1 MPTAVV
7 PRIYDSAGRDIALSA
22 ELGEGGE
29 AKVYAVA
36 GDPMRV
42 VKLYLKPP
50 PADQFPK
57 LRAMAALKNAD
68 LLSVTTW
75 PLDVAFVKNQQFAGY
90 TMPRLDEFH
99 PVHTLFGPKA
109 RQQLYPNMTW
119 KALVVM
125 ASNVAQAIAVLHHF
139 NIVMGDVN
147 ANNIVVHDDT
157 KITLVDCDSFEFTF
171 NGQRFPC
178 RVGMDEYQPP
188 ELQPDRWGSL
198 PRTQEGD
205 RFGLAII
212 IFQLLMMGR
221 HPFEGVSTNGRISDP
236 TRAAN
241 IARGFFFYA
250 SGASAHGLRPP
261 PASLT
266 LGALSSQVASLFVR
280 AFTGMPSQRPTALE
294 WHAALVDL
302 DSQLIRCAQN
312 PTHIY
317 LKGVLCP
324 WCAIQRETNGQ
335 ISYFPLPVP
344 VGSDGKIDDSIW
356 VTFPDA
362 RVTELWRVILGTGAP
377 PTSYM
382 PTRSSLRALIL
393 PSKPLPPELFKSGL
407 FFVGTL
413 AAAWSIVVI
422 LLLTHQG
429 AIAGGLAVLILG
441 AWPFARVRGEDSLRQ
456 RTDSLSAARED
467 FNRAEERWRVLGS
480 ATEYHELRTRLET
493 IANSLLG
500 QRQRY
505 DAEVS
510 ALKTHQQEVN
520 RRAFL
525 DSQLIEKAK
534 VKGVGTKLSATLA
547 AWNIESALDVDY
559 NRIINVPGFGPA
571 KASALMS
578 WRTRLEQEF
587 NRRPPVP
594 LANSVLGPI
603 TTKYVRARVQG
614 REELLTGK
622 ARIATLVSDLA
633 ETAPKA
639 QADAA
644 ASRAR
649 LDQALADARI
659 MPRLIYRPS

>member
-1 MPTAVV
+1 MPTPIV
-7 PRIYDSAGRDIALSA
+7 PRVYDSAGRDIALST

-42 VKLYLKPP
+42 VKLYLRPP
-50 PADQFPK
+50 PVDQLPK
-57 LRAMAALKNAD
+57 LRAMAAFKNPD

-75 PLDVAFVKNQQFAGY
+75 PLDVAFVKTQQFAGY
-90 TMPRLDEFH
+90 TMPRLNEFH

-125 ASNVAQAIAVLHHF
+125 ASNVAQAIAVLHHY

-188 ELQPDRWGSL
+188 ELQPDRWSSL

-212 IFQLLMMGR
+212 VFQLLMMGR
-221 HPFEGVSTNGRISDP
+221 HPFEGVSVNGRISDP
-236 TRAAN
+236 TRGAN
-241 IARGFFFYA
+241 IARGFFFYGSA
-250 SGASAHGLRPP
+250 TSAHGLRPP
-261 PASLT
+261 PAALT
-266 LGALSSQVASLFVR
+266 LGALSPRVASLFER
-280 AFTGMPSQRPTALE
+280 AFAGTPSQRPTALE
-294 WHAALVDL
+294 WHAALLDL
-302 DSQLIRCAQN
+302 DSQLTRCAQN

-317 LKGVLCP
+317 LRGLLCP
-324 WCAIQRETNGQ
+324 WCAIERKTNGQ
-335 ISYFPLPVP
+335 ISYFQLPVP

-356 VTFPDA
+356 VTFPDSK
-362 RVTELWRVILGTGAP
+362 VTDLWRAVLGLGAP
-377 PTSYM
+377 PTGYM
-382 PTRSSLRALIL
+382 PTRSSLRALVL
-393 PSKPLPPELFKSGL
+393 SPKPLPTELVKPGL
-407 FFVGTL
+407 MFAGGL
-413 AAAWSIVVI
+413 ATAWSVVLI
-422 LLLTHQG
+422 LLLTHHG
-429 AIAGGLAVLILG
+429 VIAGGLALLILG
-441 AWPFARVRGEDSLRQ
+441 TWPFARVRGEDTLRQ
-456 RTDSLSAARED
+456 RTDALTAARES

-480 ATEYHELRTRLET
+480 ATEYHELRSRLET
-493 IANSLLG
+493 MANSLLG

-505 DAEVS
+505 DAEIS
-510 ALKTHQQEVN
+510 ALKANQQEAN

-534 VKGVGTKLSATLA
+534 VKGVGSKLSATLA

-578 WRTRLEQEF
+578 WRSQLEQQF

-594 LANSVLGPI
+594 LARSVIGPI
-603 TTKYVRARVQG
+603 TAKYVRARVQG

-622 ARIATLVSDLA
+622 ARIATFVSDLT

-649 LDQALADARI
+649 LDQALADVRI
-659 MPRLIYRPS
+659 MPRFIYRPS